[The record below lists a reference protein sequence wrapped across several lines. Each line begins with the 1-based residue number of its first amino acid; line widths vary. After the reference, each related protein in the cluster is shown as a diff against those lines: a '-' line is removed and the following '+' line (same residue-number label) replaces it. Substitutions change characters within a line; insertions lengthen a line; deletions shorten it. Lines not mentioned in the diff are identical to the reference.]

1 MHTDCKGLMA
11 DLKAVRRALRQE
23 VPIADFVAGAHDQL
37 YKLHVSQK
45 LYGREEQVRRLGH
58 NFELVC
64 EGSAMSSTLVLVHGY
79 SGVNTSPHSSL
90 LTAPPC
96 SLVSAS
102 HSLVNYILF
111 EKQSGWKNSSCA

>member
-11 DLKAVRRALRQE
+11 DLKAVQRAMRQE
-23 VPIADFVAGAHDQL
+23 VPMVDFVAGAHDQL

-64 EGSAMSSTLVLVHGY
+64 EGSPVSSTLVLVHGY

-90 LTAPPC
+90 LSAAPPVL
-96 SLVSAS
+96 SSQPLTP
-102 HSLVNYILF
+102 LLIILLF
-111 EKQSGWKNSSCA
+111 